1 MMDKLS
7 GKHLPDLTTKEVTKE
22 EAAAR
27 LYEALKKE
35 CADWGQ
41 DPSCEVYMTSDHNK
55 CEYIKEGEIWVC
67 WEAGPFDW
75 GVSYSLGSHPDS
87 YSWPKTNQDWY
98 LETYYGFDVIFSD
111 I

>member
-7 GKHLPDLTTKEVTKE
+7 EHLPDLTTKEVTKE

-41 DPSCEVYMTSDHNK
+41 DLLRSLYDF
-55 CEYIKEGEIWVC
+55 
-67 WEAGPFDW
+67 GP
-75 GVSYSLGSHPDS
+75 
-87 YSWPKTNQDWY
+87 
-98 LETYYGFDVIFSD
+98 
-111 I
+111 